1 MTVTTGTDGPSG
13 GGPANHARQE
23 HDMHHDPIDA
33 VIDNRRSAPR
43 HADNAPIKI
52 RRPGSLHS
60 ITATVVDRSEGGV
73 GVIAGS
79 ADHTLMPGSAIELLP
94 VASMSNPVRSD
105 SAIRGTVAWVSL
117 SGAGA
122 RVGIRY
128 AVARSEEVNEDAPLA
143 A

>member
-1 MTVTTGTDGPSG
+1 MR
-13 GGPANHARQE
+13 N
-23 HDMHHDPIDA
+23 DPITS
-33 VIDNRRSAPR
+33 VLDNRRAAPR
-43 HADNAPIKI
+43 RADNAPIKV

-73 GVIAGS
+73 GIVAGS
-79 ADHTLMPGSAIELLP
+79 ADHTLMPGAAIELLP
-94 VASMSNPVRSD
+94 VASMASPVRSD
-105 SAIRGTVAWVSL
+105 SAIRATVAWVSL

-128 AVARSEEVNEDAPLA
+128 AVAQPDTIADEAPIA